1 MGIFSLFSRNTDNGV
16 SPEQIQGIVSRSIA
30 DTLEIVRLQGGST
43 GPYTG
48 GVSTD
53 RVMSLTA
60 VWRSV
65 NLLSDT
71 FGGLPFHIY
80 RDFGKGKEPVDN
92 SIARLFRTEPTTNM
106 TAFNWRKM
114 GMSKVLL
121 DGNFYAYIVRDAKY
135 NALELIPILSKV
147 KIEQIEESLFYSFKI
162 GDREYKRVSS
172 DDVFHVKGYSDD
184 GITGKSVI
192 AAHRDMFTIGLSAQ
206 NSSKEFYVKGAKIDG
221 ILSTD
226 QVLNPDSYKKVKD
239 SWANRKEDRVPLL
252 DGGLKYYPMSL
263 NPQDAQYLQT
273 IDAKDLEIA
282 RLFGVPP
289 HMIGIMDR
297 ATWNNVESLGIE
309 FAKYTMLPHCINWEQ
324 EINMKLLKESEKSNT
339 YSKFSL
345 DGVMRAD
352 LKTRYESYKTAI
364 NSGFKSINEVRQLE
378 DDMPIEGGNKHF
390 VQGNNLVDI
399 NDINGLMDNQ
409 NDTK

>member
-1 MGIFSLFSRNTDNGV
+1 MGIKSFFSRNTDTGM
-16 SPEQIQGIVSRSIA
+16 SPEQVQGIVSRSIA

-48 GVSTD
+48 GVSAD
-53 RVMSLTA
+53 RIMGLTA
-60 VWRSV
+60 VWRAV

-80 RDFGKGKEPVDN
+80 RDLGKGKEVVDN
-92 SIARLFRTEPTTNM
+92 SVSTLLRIEPTMNM

-121 DGNFYAYIVRDAKY
+121 QGNYYAYILRDSKF
-135 NALELIPILSKV
+135 NVIELIPILSKV
-147 KIEQIEESLFYSFKI
+147 NIDEVDGDLLYSFEI
-162 GDREYKRVSS
+162 GNKKYKELSYN
-172 DDVFHVKGYSDD
+172 VFHVKGYSDN
-184 GITGKSVI
+184 GIVGKSVI
-192 AAHRDMFTIGLSAQ
+192 SAHRDMFTIGLSAQ

-324 EINMKLLKESEKSNT
+324 EINMKLLKESEKKNS

-378 DDMPIEGGNKHF
+378 DDMPVEGGDKHF

-409 NDTK
+409 NNGTK